1 MFASLFFIPSIK
13 TEKLYRYSGRK
24 YILSPAEIQITG
36 THHLFAPIV
45 VISLI
50 HFFRSLVAIKFSS
63 LKTLRVRQDQADRSL
78 VKSDQLSDLNDYR
91 CSVFQFETCSHITAS
106 SQFISFTKR
115 LSSLILAYIYLMLFC
130 LRDKVSQTA
139 VFDHRIIK
147 TGIHRRYLF
156 CSCVHPEI

>member
-1 MFASLFFIPSIK
+1 MEIKPAANSMFYHLLSMYQSMSRSALTFEQKSITFIEGDIQGFSCSQQMLGTTSKVKAASK
-13 TEKLYRYSGRK
+13 
-24 YILSPAEIQITG
+24 
-36 THHLFAPIV
+36 
-45 VISLI
+45 
-50 HFFRSLVAIKFSS
+50 RSRI
-63 LKTLRVRQDQADRSL
+63 
-78 VKSDQLSDLNDYR
+78 DQLSDLNDYR

-115 LSSLILAYIYLMLFC
+115 LSLLILAYIYLMFFC